1 MPLVEGVIGYDGS
14 YHHLDETVA
23 DRTSPGFIQPLY
35 TDGSRRLL
43 IPLVQR
49 LLGEDKKVVVF
60 RESKPESIAC
70 AVYLSRSLALGVVAD
85 IELAALGE
93 LSSSS
98 RTLGQVLGAGVAF
111 HNADLSRDERRVI
124 EEAFRDPGSALKVI
138 VATPTLAMGVN
149 TRRRPSP
156 LSD

>member
-1 MPLVEGVIGYDGS
+1 MRGRP
-14 YHHLDETVA
+14 VA
-23 DRTSPGFIQPLY
+23 
-35 TDGSRRLL
+35 
-43 IPLVQR
+43 
-49 LLGEDKKVVVF
+49 
-60 RESKPESIAC
+60 
-70 AVYLSRSLALGVVAD
+70 LARAGRGRGHRAGR
-85 IELAALGE
+85 ARE

-124 EEAFRDPGSALKVI
+124 EEASRDPGSALKVI